1 MAVERPG
8 DPAARRLAAE
18 ANQAAYE
25 EALAERRL
33 HLDMFAGQL
42 AISLNGY
49 DPFRPLLEQ
58 RLEERRGPIDADES
72 PIDAITAVLSNRE
85 KERLPEAQAMTKH
98 MFKALTVGGLQ
109 PRPRVRVMREPR
121 AR

>member
-33 HLDMFAGQL
+33 HLDMFAGQ
-42 AISLNGY
+42 
-49 DPFRPLLEQ
+49 
-58 RLEERRGPIDADES
+58 
-72 PIDAITAVLSNRE
+72 TV
-85 KERLPEAQAMTKH
+85 MTLFGH
-98 MFKALTVGGLQ
+98 Y
-109 PRPRVRVMREPR
+109 
-121 AR
+121 